1 MHLATLKRVQAQP
14 EIVGA
19 MEMGG
24 WTVAMRQMRVVVAV
38 AQLAMG
44 MAKAKQ
50 APLHQFFATSSAG
63 WGPFLIAAGQP
74 VKVAQ
79 KQTQQTASTH
89 THTPTIPC
97 ASAGG
102 VSVARQCVMQ
112 ATNSTPTQSAYLAI
126 M

>member
-38 AQLAMG
+38 AQFAMG

-63 WGPFLIAAGQP
+63 WGPFLIAGGQP

-89 THTPTIPC
+89 THTH
-97 ASAGG
+97 
-102 VSVARQCVMQ
+102 
-112 ATNSTPTQSAYLAI
+112 TQYHVQVLGE
-126 M
+126 